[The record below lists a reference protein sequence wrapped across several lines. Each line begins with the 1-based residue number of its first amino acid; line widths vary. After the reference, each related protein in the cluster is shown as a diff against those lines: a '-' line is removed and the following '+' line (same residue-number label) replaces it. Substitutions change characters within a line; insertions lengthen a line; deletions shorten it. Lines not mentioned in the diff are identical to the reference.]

1 MMAVDNGL
9 NHVAPRNSHAP
20 KEVLILLH
28 PQRKSLRG
36 TKCRGSLFQTN
47 IHTRYS
53 AMPKKGFTYITTNDN
68 HTVLYTGATSTLKDR
83 IERHRNKKYKNA
95 FTGRYN
101 VYKLVWFQEFEWI
114 SDALAR
120 EKQIKAGS
128 RKKKIELIDA
138 MNPEWR
144 DLYEGLEY

>member
-1 MMAVDNGL
+1 
-9 NHVAPRNSHAP
+9 
-20 KEVLILLH
+20 
-28 PQRKSLRG
+28 
-36 TKCRGSLFQTN
+36 
-47 IHTRYS
+47 
-53 AMPKKGFTYITTNDN
+53 MPKKGFTYITTNDN
-68 HTVLYTGATSTLKDR
+68 HPVLYTGATSTLKDR
-83 IERHRNKKYKNA
+83 IDRHRNKKYKNA

-114 SDALAR
+114 GDALAR

-128 RKKKIELIDA
+128 RKKKIALIEA